1 MLFLRRMIIKRLH
14 ILVLKNYLGPFV
26 LTFLISEFVL
36 IMQFIW
42 KYIDDLAG
50 KGLEPLV
57 IAEFILYLSASIVP
71 MALPL
76 AILLSG
82 IMTFGSLAED
92 LELVACK
99 AAGISLYRV
108 MSPLIVT
115 SVLLAGAAFY
125 FSNNVLPVANLKLRS
140 LLVDIQKQRPA
151 IDIKPGM
158 FYEGIKDLVI
168 RVDQVSEDKKT
179 LTGIL
184 IYDHTRRDNGNAR
197 VTLAHTGTIGVTND
211 ESYLVLR
218 LMNGV
223 SYDEMGFF
231 GRPDPKLPFVKS
243 YFDMEIIPVDLSEF
257 KLSRNSEDLYK
268 DHYQMMNVR
277 QLDKEIA
284 DMNLQFDNRVNDFG
298 QSIKQNYFFGRQTAK
313 PLGMEGVPQNLNP
326 LSVPPPPQAVALTAA
341 NAKAKAM
348 GDTSTIKRDSILLAT
363 PFFLTKKQLTQR
375 DFYADIDTIRALQ
388 LLDQARNIT
397 QNSNMRSGDFVVEKQ
412 SRAESI
418 ARYEAEWHKKFT
430 LSFACI
436 VLFFVG
442 APLGAIIKKGG
453 LGFPLIFSI
462 LIFITY
468 YVISTIGEKA
478 VKGLTLSP
486 FMGMWISSLILL
498 PIGIFLTIKAA
509 NDSKLFDR
517 DWYIRFF
524 NKYIKRKKTE
534 KPSPIQ

>member
-1 MLFLRRMIIKRLH
+1 MLVKRLH
-14 ILVLKNYLGPFV
+14 ILVLKNYLGPFI
-26 LTFLISEFVL
+26 LTFFIAEFVL

-82 IMTFGSLAED
+82 IMTFGALAEN

-99 AAGISLYRV
+99 AAGISLYRI
-108 MSPLIVT
+108 MSPLIVV
-115 SVLLAGAAFY
+115 SMLLGGAAFY

-168 RVDQVSEDKKT
+168 RVESVSEDKKT
-179 LTGIL
+179 LSGVI

-197 VTLAHTGTIGVTND
+197 VTLAKSGHIEVTPD
-211 ESYLVLR
+211 EAYLVLR
-218 LMNGV
+218 LEDGV
-223 SYDEMGFF
+223 TYDEMGFF
-231 GRPDPKLPFVKS
+231 GRPDPKLPFVKN
-243 YFDMEIIPVDLSEF
+243 YFLSQTIPIDLSDF
-257 KLSRNSEDLYK
+257 KLSRNSEDVYK
-268 DHYQMMNVR
+268 DHYQMMSVR
-277 QLDKEIA
+277 QLEKSIA
-284 DMNLQFDNRVNDFG
+284 DLRLQYDNRVSDFSHSVK
-298 QSIKQNYFFGRQTAK
+298 QSYFFGRKTAR
-313 PLGMEGVPQNLNP
+313 PLGMEQAPPPGQPQPFNPLMPQNSPAPADKPDSLKVDP
-326 LSVPPPPQAVALTAA
+326 APAAPVKLFSAEALSSPDFI
-341 NAKAKAM
+341 AKA
-348 GDTSTIKRDSILLAT
+348 DTL
-363 PFFLTKKQLTQR
+363 P
-375 DFYADIDTIRALQ
+375 ALQ
-388 LLDQARNIT
+388 ILDQARNIS
-397 QNSNMRSGDFVVEKQ
+397 QNGKLRSGDFDLEK
-412 SRAESI
+412 RARSESI
-418 ARYEAEWHKKFT
+418 ARYMAEWHRKFT
-430 LSFACI
+430 LSVACV

-453 LGFPLIFSI
+453 LGLPLVVS
-462 LIFITY
+462 IFIFILY

-478 VKGLTLSP
+478 VKQLTMTP
-486 FMGMWISSLILL
+486 FMGMWISTLILVPVGL
-498 PIGIFLTIKAA
+498 FFTIKAA

-524 NKYIKRKKTE
+524 NTFKRKKA
-534 KPSPIQ
+534 

>member
-1 MLFLRRMIIKRLH
+1 MIKRLH
-14 ILVLKNYLGPFV
+14 ILILKNYLGPFV

-82 IMTFGSLAED
+82 IMTFGALAENF
-92 LELVACK
+92 ELVACK

-108 MSPLIVT
+108 MSPLIVV

-140 LLVDIQKQRPA
+140 LVSDIQKQRPA
-151 IDIKPGM
+151 IDIKPGV
-158 FYEGIKDLVI
+158 FYEGITDLII
-168 RVDQVSEDKKT
+168 RVEGVSEDKKT
-179 LTGIL
+179 LSGIL
-184 IYDHTRRDNGNAR
+184 IYDHTRRDNGNSR
-197 VTLAHTGTIGVTND
+197 ITLAKTGSIEITPD
-211 ESYLVLR
+211 ESYLILR
-218 LMNGV
+218 LVDGV
-223 SYDEMGFF
+223 TYDEMGFF
-231 GRPDPKLPFVKS
+231 GKPDPKLPFVKNFF
-243 YFDMEIIPVDLSEF
+243 YTQIIPIDLSEF
-257 KLSRNSEDLYK
+257 KLSRKSEDVYK
-268 DHYQMMNVR
+268 DHYQMMSVR
-277 QLDKEIA
+277 QLDKSIA
-284 DMNLQFDNRVNDFG
+284 DMNLQFANRVNDFG
-298 QSIKQNYFFGRQTAK
+298 QSIKQNYFFGRGTAR
-313 PLGMEGVPQNLNP
+313 PMGMEAMPAPANFNP
-326 LSVPPPPQAVALTAA
+326 LSPPGTRLKANGSQALSEP
-341 NAKAKAM
+341 
-348 GDTSTIKRDSILLAT
+348 DTVQKPLAHLFFTKR
-363 PFFLTKKQLTQR
+363 QLTTPQ
-375 DFYADIDTIRALQ
+375 FFEEADTVRALQ
-388 LLDQARNIT
+388 ILDQARNIT
-397 QNSNMRSGDFVVEKQ
+397 QNSSMRSGDFIIEKE
-412 SRAESI
+412 SRSESI

-453 LGFPLIFSI
+453 LGLPLIASI
-462 LIFITY
+462 LIFISY

-478 VKGLTLSP
+478 VKQLTMTP
-486 FMGMWISSLILL
+486 FLGMWISSLILL

-524 NKYIKRKKTE
+524 NTYLKRKK
-534 KPSPIQ
+534 S

>member
-1 MLFLRRMIIKRLH
+1 MIKRLH

-36 IMQFIW
+36 IMQFVW

-99 AAGISLYRV
+99 SAGISLYRV
-108 MSPLIVT
+108 MSPLIIV

-140 LLVDIQKQRPA
+140 LVSDIQKQKPA
-151 IDIKPGM
+151 IDIKPGV
-158 FYEGIKDLVI
+158 FYEGIKDMVI
-168 RVDQVSEDKKT
+168 RVESVSEDKKT
-179 LTGIL
+179 LSGIL
-184 IYDHTRRDNGNAR
+184 IYDHTRRDNGNSR
-197 VTLAHTGTIGVTND
+197 VTLAKKGTIEVTPD
-211 ESYLVLR
+211 DAYLVLR
-218 LMNGV
+218 LVDGV
-223 SYDEMGFF
+223 TYDEMGFF
-231 GRPDPKLPFVKS
+231 GRPDPKLPFVKNFF
-243 YFDMEIIPVDLSEF
+243 YAQIIPVDLSEF
-257 KLSRNSEDLYK
+257 KLSRNSEDVYK

-277 QLDKEIA
+277 QLDKSIA
-284 DMNLQFDNRVNDFG
+284 DLNLQFDNRVNDFG
-298 QSIKQNYFFGRQTAK
+298 ESIKQNYFFGRGTAK
-313 PLGMEGVPQNLNP
+313 PMGMESAFPEANAPFANP
-326 LSVPPPPQAVALTAA
+326 LGPPPPQQQVAKLKIDTTKTKPDTTTVP
-341 NAKAKAM
+341 AKPQ
-348 GDTSTIKRDSILLAT
+348 I
-363 PFFLTKKQLTQR
+363 LTQKELSLPNL
-375 DFYADIDTIRALQ
+375 YEQVDTVKALQ

-397 QNSNMRSGDFVVEKQ
+397 QNSSMRSGDFIVEKQ
-412 SRAESI
+412 SRSESI

-462 LIFITY
+462 LIFISY

-478 VKGLTLSP
+478 VKQLTLSP
-486 FMGMWISSLILL
+486 FVGMWISSLILL
-498 PIGIFLTIKAA
+498 PLGIFLTIKAA

-524 NKYIKRKKTE
+524 NRYFKRKKT
-534 KPSPIQ
+534 KNA

>member
-1 MLFLRRMIIKRLH
+1 MLIKRLH
-14 ILVLKNYLGPFV
+14 ILVLKNYLGPFI
-26 LTFLISEFVL
+26 LTFFIAEFVL

-82 IMTFGSLAED
+82 IMTFGALAEN

-108 MSPLIVT
+108 MSPLIVV
-115 SVLLAGAAFY
+115 SMLLGGAAFY

-158 FYEGIKDLVI
+158 FYEGIKDLVL
-168 RVDQVSEDKKT
+168 RVESVSEDKKT
-179 LTGIL
+179 LSGVL

-197 VTLAHTGTIGVTND
+197 VTLAKSGHIEVTPD
-211 ESYLVLR
+211 EAYLVLR
-218 LMNGV
+218 LNDGV
-223 SYDEMGFF
+223 TYDEMGFF
-231 GRPDPKLPFVKS
+231 GRPDPKLPFVKN
-243 YFDMEIIPVDLSEF
+243 YFQSQTIPIDLSEF
-257 KLSRNSEDLYK
+257 KLSRNSEDVYK
-268 DHYQMMNVR
+268 DHYQMMSVR
-277 QLDKEIA
+277 QLEKSIA
-284 DMNLQFDNRVNDFG
+284 DLRLQYDNRVNDF
-298 QSIKQNYFFGRQTAK
+298 SRSVKQNYFFGRKTAR
-313 PLGMEGVPQNLNP
+313 PIGMEMAPATAPQQNINPLLPPQNRPANDTATATP
-326 LSVPPPPQAVALTAA
+326 VNAAVATPGRLFTAQ
-341 NAKAKAM
+341 AM
-348 GDTSTIKRDSILLAT
+348 SKPDYIA
-363 PFFLTKKQLTQR
+363 Q
-375 DFYADIDTIRALQ
+375 ADTIRALQ
-388 LLDQARNIT
+388 ILDQARNIT
-397 QNSNMRSGDFVVEKQ
+397 QNSKLRSGDFMLEKQ
-412 SRAESI
+412 GRSESI
-418 ARYEAEWHKKFT
+418 ARYLAEWHRKFT
-430 LSFACI
+430 LSVACV

-453 LGFPLIFSI
+453 LGLPLVVS
-462 LIFITY
+462 IFIFILY

-478 VKGLTLSP
+478 VKQLTMTP
-486 FMGMWISSLILL
+486 FMGMWISTLILVPVGL
-498 PIGIFLTIKAA
+498 FFTIKAA

-524 NKYIKRKKTE
+524 NTFKRRKA
-534 KPSPIQ
+534 

>member
-1 MLFLRRMIIKRLH
+1 MIKRLH
-14 ILVLKNYLGPFV
+14 ILVLKNYLGPFL
-26 LTFLISEFVL
+26 LTFVIAEFVL

-50 KGLEPLV
+50 KGLEPII

-82 IMTFGSLAED
+82 IMTFGALAEN

-108 MSPLIVT
+108 MSPLIVV
-115 SVLLAGAAFY
+115 SMLLGAAAFY

-158 FYEGIKDLVI
+158 FYEGIKDMVI
-168 RVDQVSEDKKT
+168 RVESVSDDKKT
-179 LTGIL
+179 LSGII

-197 VTLAHTGTIGVTND
+197 VTLAKSGTIGVTED
-211 ESYLVLR
+211 EAYLVLR
-218 LMNGV
+218 LNDGV
-223 SYDEMGFF
+223 TYDEMGFF
-231 GRPDPKLPFVKS
+231 GKPDPKLPFVKN
-243 YFDMEIIPVDLSEF
+243 YFSSQIIPVDLSDF

-268 DHYQMMNVR
+268 DHYQMMSVR
-277 QLDKEIA
+277 QLDKSIS
-284 DMNLQFDNRVNDFG
+284 DFRLQFDNRVNDFG
-298 QSIKQNYFFGRQTAK
+298 HSVKQNYFFGRGTPK
-313 PLGMEGVPQNLNP
+313 PLGMENVATPADFNP
-326 LSVPPPPQAVALTAA
+326 LLPQQPKPDTAKGVVLA
-341 NAKAKAM
+341 TEIPAATVKLYSEKELAGPDFIAKA
-348 GDTSTIKRDSILLAT
+348 DTV
-363 PFFLTKKQLTQR
+363 
-375 DFYADIDTIRALQ
+375 RALQ

-397 QNSNMRSGDFVVEKQ
+397 QNGSIRSGDFLVEKR
-412 SRAESI
+412 SRNESI
-418 ARYEAEWHKKFT
+418 ARYMAEWHRKFT
-430 LSFACI
+430 LSVACV

-453 LGFPLIFSI
+453 LGLPLVVS
-462 LIFITY
+462 IFIFILY

-478 VKGLTLSP
+478 VKQLTMTP
-486 FMGMWISSLILL
+486 FMGMWISTLILMPVGL
-498 PIGIFLTIKAA
+498 FFTIKAA

-524 NKYIKRKKTE
+524 NRYFKRRKA
-534 KPSPIQ
+534 

>member
-1 MLFLRRMIIKRLH
+1 MRPMLIKRLH
-14 ILVLKNYLGPFV
+14 ILVLKNYLGPFI
-26 LTFLISEFVL
+26 LTFFIAEFVL

-50 KGLEPLV
+50 KGLEPII

-108 MSPLIVT
+108 MSPLIVV
-115 SVLLAGAAFY
+115 SMLLGVAAFY

-168 RVDQVSEDKKT
+168 RVESVSEDKKT
-179 LTGIL
+179 LSGVL

-197 VTLAHTGTIGVTND
+197 VTLAKSGNIEVTPD
-211 ESYLVLR
+211 EAYLVLR
-218 LMNGV
+218 LNDGV
-223 SYDEMGFF
+223 TYDEMGFF
-231 GRPDPKLPFVKS
+231 GRPDPKLPFVKN
-243 YFDMEIIPVDLSEF
+243 YFLSQIIPIDLSDF
-257 KLSRNSEDLYK
+257 KLSRNSEDVYK
-268 DHYQMMNVR
+268 DHYQMMSVR
-277 QLDKEIA
+277 QLEKSIA
-284 DMNLQFDNRVNDFG
+284 DLRLQYDNRVNDF
-298 QSIKQNYFFGRQTAK
+298 SHSVKQNYFFGRNTAR
-313 PLGMEGVPQNLNP
+313 PLGMELAPAQ
-326 LSVPPPPQAVALTAA
+326 VPPPNQNPLLPQKPFAPFGKDTLKAQDSSAIAAVPAPSLFSAQALSSPDFV
-341 NAKAKAM
+341 AKA
-348 GDTSTIKRDSILLAT
+348 
-363 PFFLTKKQLTQR
+363 
-375 DFYADIDTIRALQ
+375 DTIRALQ
-388 LLDQARNIT
+388 VLDQARNIT
-397 QNSNMRSGDFVVEKQ
+397 QNSKLRSGDFMVEKR
-412 SRAESI
+412 SRSESI
-418 ARYEAEWHKKFT
+418 ARYMAEWHRKFT
-430 LSFACI
+430 LSVACV

-453 LGFPLIFSI
+453 LGLPLVVS
-462 LIFITY
+462 IFIFILY

-478 VKGLTLSP
+478 VKQLTMTP
-486 FMGMWISSLILL
+486 FMGMWISTLILVPVGL
-498 PIGIFLTIKAA
+498 FFTIKAA

-524 NKYIKRKKTE
+524 NKIFKRRKA
-534 KPSPIQ
+534 